1 MGNTTDHSS
10 YFKRKGTKQEKNNE
24 KQKTISKERLP
35 ENRLTEDLLPE
46 DLLPDDLTQFILDY
60 DNQNS
65 MEFNLEKHLCDNNEA
80 LTEETIIT
88 NNTKSIPEEERSKL
102 RPGLRK
108 RNVMKKKVMFDL

>member
-10 YFKRKGTKQEKNNE
+10 YFKRKRTKQEKNNE

-46 DLLPDDLTQFILDY
+46 DLLPDDLTQFI
-60 DNQNS
+60 
-65 MEFNLEKHLCDNNEA
+65 LEKHLCDNNEA